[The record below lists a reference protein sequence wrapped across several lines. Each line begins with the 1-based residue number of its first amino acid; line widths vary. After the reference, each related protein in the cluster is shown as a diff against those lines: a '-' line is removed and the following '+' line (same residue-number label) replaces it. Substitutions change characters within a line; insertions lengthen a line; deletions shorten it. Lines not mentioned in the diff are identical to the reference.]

1 MKLTLLVLLCGL
13 KSMSKFLRLCKNFQS
28 YKDCLGSGL
37 TCQVCD
43 GPNGQCNTPSEN
55 YNVTSVVCPEENDA
69 CLYKA
74 ISMCIPRVPTSF
86 GWDFIN
92 STVESD
98 LLNSLAWDIFY
109 ILSSTVGYKISTMGY
124 KLYTLSTV
132 GYKLYTLSTMG
143 YKLLYPIVDKKYPTL
158 SY

>member
-1 MKLTLLVLLCGL
+1 MDLTHAHWTKINFLVNLPTNIFGHEFWFSFSQVIIASRGTFLQN
-13 KSMSKFLRLCKNFQS
+13 KSAFNIVQDWSIFMIHFH
-28 YKDCLGSGL
+28 Y
-37 TCQVCD
+37 
-43 GPNGQCNTPSEN
+43 
-55 YNVTSVVCPEENDA
+55 
-69 CLYKA
+69 
-74 ISMCIPRVPTSF
+74 
-86 GWDFIN
+86 

>member
-1 MKLTLLVLLCGL
+1 MIYDSSVLLSLITLLPLI
-13 KSMSKFLRLCKNFQS
+13 FIS
-28 YKDCLGSGL
+28 Y
-37 TCQVCD
+37 
-43 GPNGQCNTPSEN
+43 
-55 YNVTSVVCPEENDA
+55 
-69 CLYKA
+69 
-74 ISMCIPRVPTSF
+74 ISNSHY
-86 GWDFIN
+86 

>member
-1 MKLTLLVLLCGL
+1 MNTL
-13 KSMSKFLRLCKNFQS
+13 R
-28 YKDCLGSGL
+28 
-37 TCQVCD
+37 
-43 GPNGQCNTPSEN
+43 
-55 YNVTSVVCPEENDA
+55 
-69 CLYKA
+69 
-74 ISMCIPRVPTSF
+74 SMCIYRACIHYTHEY
-86 GWDFIN
+86 ICHY

-98 LLNSLAWDIFY
+98 LLNSLAWHIFY

>member
-1 MKLTLLVLLCGL
+1 MFENIL
-13 KSMSKFLRLCKNFQS
+13 KSLIQHCER
-28 YKDCLGSGL
+28 
-37 TCQVCD
+37 
-43 GPNGQCNTPSEN
+43 SELHFEW
-55 YNVTSVVCPEENDA
+55 T
-69 CLYKA
+69 KA
-74 ISMCIPRVPTSF
+74 HY
-86 GWDFIN
+86 
-92 STVESD
+92 STVKSD

>member
-1 MKLTLLVLLCGL
+1 MLLETATQILLRMHLIISQVLYD
-13 KSMSKFLRLCKNFQS
+13 NITH
-28 YKDCLGSGL
+28 Y
-37 TCQVCD
+37 
-43 GPNGQCNTPSEN
+43 
-55 YNVTSVVCPEENDA
+55 
-69 CLYKA
+69 
-74 ISMCIPRVPTSF
+74 
-86 GWDFIN
+86 

-98 LLNSLAWDIFY
+98 LLNSLTWDIFY

>member
-1 MKLTLLVLLCGL
+1 MQEAIK
-13 KSMSKFLRLCKNFQS
+13 KIEFF
-28 YKDCLGSGL
+28 
-37 TCQVCD
+37 
-43 GPNGQCNTPSEN
+43 CNN
-55 YNVTSVVCPEENDA
+55 NVTAQVSH
-69 CLYKA
+69 Y
-74 ISMCIPRVPTSF
+74 
-86 GWDFIN
+86 

>member
-1 MKLTLLVLLCGL
+1 M
-13 KSMSKFLRLCKNFQS
+13 M
-28 YKDCLGSGL
+28 
-37 TCQVCD
+37 
-43 GPNGQCNTPSEN
+43 
-55 YNVTSVVCPEENDA
+55 
-69 CLYKA
+69 A
-74 ISMCIPRVPTSF
+74 IAHY
-86 GWDFIN
+86 

>member
-1 MKLTLLVLLCGL
+1 M
-13 KSMSKFLRLCKNFQS
+13 
-28 YKDCLGSGL
+28 
-37 TCQVCD
+37 
-43 GPNGQCNTPSEN
+43 
-55 YNVTSVVCPEENDA
+55 
-69 CLYKA
+69 
-74 ISMCIPRVPTSF
+74 
-86 GWDFIN
+86 
-92 STVESD
+92 ESD

-132 GYKLYTLSTMG
+132 GYKLYTLSTVGYKLYTLSTMG

>member
-1 MKLTLLVLLCGL
+1 MFENHKNSLNQNCER
-13 KSMSKFLRLCKNFQS
+13 SELRLHFQWTKVH
-28 YKDCLGSGL
+28 Y
-37 TCQVCD
+37 
-43 GPNGQCNTPSEN
+43 
-55 YNVTSVVCPEENDA
+55 
-69 CLYKA
+69 
-74 ISMCIPRVPTSF
+74 
-86 GWDFIN
+86 

-124 KLYTLSTV
+124 KISTME
-132 GYKLYTLSTMG
+132 YKLYPTVELSTMG

>member
-1 MKLTLLVLLCGL
+1 MEFRLENSKSVLLVVLSIFAHFS
-13 KSMSKFLRLCKNFQS
+13 KS
-28 YKDCLGSGL
+28 
-37 TCQVCD
+37 
-43 GPNGQCNTPSEN
+43 
-55 YNVTSVVCPEENDA
+55 
-69 CLYKA
+69 
-74 ISMCIPRVPTSF
+74 CI
-86 GWDFIN
+86 IIHY

>member
-1 MKLTLLVLLCGL
+1 MHRSMLKQVMFCCTNYLRSKHHLPQIIMLQH
-13 KSMSKFLRLCKNFQS
+13 KSMQQQVSLFPLYIFLTVGGSLLQNLDGFGISIKRKISWIANNFH
-28 YKDCLGSGL
+28 Y
-37 TCQVCD
+37 
-43 GPNGQCNTPSEN
+43 
-55 YNVTSVVCPEENDA
+55 
-69 CLYKA
+69 
-74 ISMCIPRVPTSF
+74 
-86 GWDFIN
+86 

-109 ILSSTVGYKISTMGY
+109 ILSSTVEYKMSTMGY

-132 GYKLYTLSTMG
+132 G

>member
-1 MKLTLLVLLCGL
+1 MDPLRQISTIPATAIQ
-13 KSMSKFLRLCKNFQS
+13 SMLIQKRETKRH
-28 YKDCLGSGL
+28 Y
-37 TCQVCD
+37 
-43 GPNGQCNTPSEN
+43 
-55 YNVTSVVCPEENDA
+55 
-69 CLYKA
+69 
-74 ISMCIPRVPTSF
+74 
-86 GWDFIN
+86 

-109 ILSSTVGYKISTMGY
+109 ILSSTVGYKMSTMGY

>member
-1 MKLTLLVLLCGL
+1 MAKIEKWGILEFLTFVG
-13 KSMSKFLRLCKNFQS
+13 
-28 YKDCLGSGL
+28 
-37 TCQVCD
+37 
-43 GPNGQCNTPSEN
+43 GQEGILNPFSID
-55 YNVTSVVCPEENDA
+55 NVRDHHRH
-69 CLYKA
+69 Y
-74 ISMCIPRVPTSF
+74 
-86 GWDFIN
+86 

-124 KLYTLSTV
+124 KISTME
-132 GYKLYTLSTMG
+132 YKLYPTVELSTMG

>member
-1 MKLTLLVLLCGL
+1 MILH
-13 KSMSKFLRLCKNFQS
+13 
-28 YKDCLGSGL
+28 Y
-37 TCQVCD
+37 
-43 GPNGQCNTPSEN
+43 
-55 YNVTSVVCPEENDA
+55 
-69 CLYKA
+69 
-74 ISMCIPRVPTSF
+74 
-86 GWDFIN
+86 

-124 KLYTLSTV
+124 KLYPTV
-132 GYKLYTLSTMG
+132 ELSTMG

>member
-1 MKLTLLVLLCGL
+1 MNFKHCG
-13 KSMSKFLRLCKNFQS
+13 
-28 YKDCLGSGL
+28 G
-37 TCQVCD
+37 
-43 GPNGQCNTPSEN
+43 EN
-55 YNVTSVVCPEENDA
+55 KGEECCWPFNVKH
-69 CLYKA
+69 Y
-74 ISMCIPRVPTSF
+74 
-86 GWDFIN
+86 